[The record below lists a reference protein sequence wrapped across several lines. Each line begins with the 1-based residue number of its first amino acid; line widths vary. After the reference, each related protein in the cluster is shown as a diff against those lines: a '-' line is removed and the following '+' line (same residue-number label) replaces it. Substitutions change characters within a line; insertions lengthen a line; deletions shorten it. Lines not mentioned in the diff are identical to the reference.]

1 MNSSS
6 LRHIL
11 GLILHLGNAINTTGT
26 KAKDHASAIQLSSL
40 MKLNHA
46 KAFDKKT
53 TFLEY
58 VARILRRNCPSLLLQ
73 YRQDLASL
81 SRAEKIQWKDSIAE
95 LESLDD
101 NLTEIRKMALR
112 MALSSSSSTPLC
124 ANSSEVDELL
134 AELSSEEEVSLLQST
149 SLGRFTFEACLR
161 MASVYAE
168 IEAAKTV
175 FGQMVHYFGEV
186 NEDDE
191 HPNPQEILCNL
202 AKFCNDLD
210 VAVERAIA
218 SEKAKAR
225 ELRRAPQSSSQS
237 ATKNVL
243 SPSGP
248 SGNKHRRLMV
258 PVKSRAKARL
268 DPRTA
273 VAGTTGMKGLL
284 ADLKSRRLG
293 SNRK

>member
-1 MNSSS
+1 MADARILQRSCEEIMNSSS

-11 GLILHLGNAINTTGT
+11 GLILHIGNAINTTGT

-58 VARILRRNCPSLLLQ
+58 VARILRRNCPALLLQ

-81 SRAEKIQWKDSIAE
+81 SRAEKIQWNESIAE

-112 MALSSSSSTPLC
+112 TALSSSSSSSTALGD
-124 ANSSEVDELL
+124 NLSEVDDLL

-225 ELRRAPQSSSQS
+225 ELRRAPPSSSQS
-237 ATKNVL
+237 TKNGPL
-243 SPSGP
+243 SPPKRMRFYS
-248 SGNKHRRLMV
+248 KII
-258 PVKSRAKARL
+258 
-268 DPRTA
+268 
-273 VAGTTGMKGLL
+273 
-284 ADLKSRRLG
+284 
-293 SNRK
+293 